1 MFLCRSMCCLL
12 SGRPSFGMRLLLHS
26 VVLSVAVLPFS
37 GSVSDAH
44 VGCRSPSRLRMQCAV
59 VCSGLSMCVGRCDV
73 PVPVDVSLAF
83 GVAVVC
89 YAVASALYCYGRCF
103 ACVPGFGFRC
113 SCGLLLA
120 QPPSYALCC
129 VLPRSVYSPHARHT
143 HTPHTPHRLHTHHTL
158 PHTSYTPYTAS
169 TPHHV
174 HSSHTFIHHPSP
186 MLAYTQIWD
195 GMLLVTYL
203 GYTSVFDQIQQ
214 TYPMLYNALRCLTKF
229 NKSIQP
235 S

>member
-83 GVAVVC
+83 GLAVVC
-89 YAVASALYCYGRCF
+89 YAVASALFRPLFCF
-103 ACVPGFGFRC
+103 CLRSRFRFRMLMWVVARPAAFVCDVLCSVPV
-113 SCGLLLA
+113 SLHA
-120 QPPSYALCC
+120 
-129 VLPRSVYSPHARHT
+129 PHAAHT
-143 HTPHTPHRLHTHHTL
+143 HLTHHTNCTLTTHSPHTPYHTL
-158 PHTSYTPYTAS
+158 
-169 TPHHV
+169 
-174 HSSHTFIHHPSP
+174 
-186 MLAYTQIWD
+186 
-195 GMLLVTYL
+195 
-203 GYTSVFDQIQQ
+203 
-214 TYPMLYNALRCLTKF
+214 
-229 NKSIQP
+229 
-235 S
+235 